1 MSQSQSFEQWLKRP
15 VYVAQCKTFALAT
28 RLTPHC
34 HKIRYLT
41 RTVKTQEA
49 RNAVAKA
56 ARAFHSS
63 GQPFPEANP
72 FSFAVPIDMV
82 AELAE
87 LQLVAA

>member
-28 RLTPHC
+28 RTTPHC

-41 RTVKTQEA
+41 RTEEAQEA
-49 RNAVAKA
+49 RNDVAKA
-56 ARAFHSS
+56 ARLLRSS

-72 FSFAVPIDMV
+72 FSFVVPVDMV

-87 LQLVAA
+87 LQALAA

>member
-1 MSQSQSFEQWLKRP
+1 MNQSFEQWMKRP

-28 RLTPHC
+28 KTTPHC

-41 RTVKTQEA
+41 RTEQAQAA

-56 ARAFHSS
+56 ARALRSS

-72 FSFAVPIDMV
+72 FSFAIPIDME

-87 LQLVAA
+87 LQALAA